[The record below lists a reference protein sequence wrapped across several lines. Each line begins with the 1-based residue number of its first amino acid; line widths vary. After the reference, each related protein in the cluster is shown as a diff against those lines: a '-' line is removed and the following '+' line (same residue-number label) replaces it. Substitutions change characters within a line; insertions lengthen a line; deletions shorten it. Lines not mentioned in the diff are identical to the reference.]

1 MQNKRKRI
9 IGLTG
14 GTGSGKSTIA
24 AIAKKHGAAVIDAD
38 MVARKVVEPGHEAL
52 REIVDYFGK
61 DILFESGE
69 LNRKKL
75 GDIVFS
81 DREKLKQ
88 LNHITHKYIR
98 EEINKEIEILENKSE
113 YNNIIIDA
121 AVLIE
126 SNLHNICD
134 EIWVVTANKEERLQ
148 RIMKRD
154 HLSQESAWNRIRSQ
168 ISDEELMKYADVVIE
183 NNGNLIEMDEKIK
196 QLLYSQKR

>member
-1 MQNKRKRI
+1 MMQNKRKRI

-81 DREKLKQ
+81 DREKLKK
-88 LNHITHKYIR
+88 LIRKLKYW
-98 EEINKEIEILENKSE
+98 KTKV
-113 YNNIIIDA
+113 NIIIS
-121 AVLIE
+121 L
-126 SNLHNICD
+126 
-134 EIWVVTANKEERLQ
+134 
-148 RIMKRD
+148 
-154 HLSQESAWNRIRSQ
+154 
-168 ISDEELMKYADVVIE
+168 LM
-183 NNGNLIEMDEKIK
+183 
-196 QLLYSQKR
+196 QLCL